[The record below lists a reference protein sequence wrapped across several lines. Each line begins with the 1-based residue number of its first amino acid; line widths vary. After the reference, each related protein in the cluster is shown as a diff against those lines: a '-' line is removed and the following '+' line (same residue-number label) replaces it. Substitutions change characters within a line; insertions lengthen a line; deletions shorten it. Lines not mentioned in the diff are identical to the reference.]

1 MEPRYSIMNAEHI
14 EILNI
19 AGPVCVCADPRGW
32 DREFKVI
39 KLQMLKVCKLLN
51 HQLDIFIS
59 VLAINDFCHGLITFA
74 NSSGSNHLT
83 F

>member
-19 AGPVCVCADPRGW
+19 AGPVCVCSDPRGW

-39 KLQMLKVCKLLN
+39 KFQMQKVCKLLN
-51 HQLDIFIS
+51 HQFDIFIS
-59 VLAINDFCHGLITFA
+59 VLASSDFCHLPLQTVHIQTI
-74 NSSGSNHLT
+74 
-83 F
+83 

>member
-19 AGPVCVCADPRGW
+19 TGPVCVCSDPRGW

-39 KLQMLKVCKLLN
+39 KFQMLKVLNRSITSWIYLSLSLL
-51 HQLDIFIS
+51 
-59 VLAINDFCHGLITFA
+59 AATFVIC
-74 NSSGSNHLT
+74 L
-83 F
+83 